1 MTTPSDA
8 AAEPARAP
16 ERPGPVA
23 RSDDR
28 DGPTV
33 IDQICPYL
41 VAVQGGWRSARPSRD
56 HRCFAVDPPGPLPAD
71 KQRALCLTVEH
82 ATCPAFRAARASRAA
97 MLAPGVDP
105 AVIAAADAT
114 RRPIARSAPV
124 VIEGPRL
131 NIGGIGGGNWALS
144 QALLVGL
151 MVVAFAIVIVARLST
166 SDAPA
171 PSASPLPPAS
181 ASPTPG
187 ATPSRT
193 PSPTVNPAGSGA
205 VPGGS
210 GGVPSAAASQAA
222 AFRTTYRV
230 KSGDTLVGIASTF
243 STSVA
248 AIQELNG
255 LKSSDLKIGELLK
268 IP

>member
-16 ERPGPVA
+16 EPDPVA
-23 RSDDR
+23 RSDHR

-41 VAVQGGWRSARPSRD
+41 VAVQGGWRSASPSRD
-56 HRCFAVDPPGPLPAD
+56 HRCFAVDPPGALPAD

-82 ATCPAFRAARASRAA
+82 ATCPAFRSARASRAS

-124 VIEGPRL
+124 VVEGPRL

-166 SDAPA
+166 SDAPG
-171 PSASPLPPAS
+171 PSPSPLPPAS

-187 ATPSRT
+187 PT
-193 PSPTVNPAGSGA
+193 PSPTPGPTVNPSGSGA
-205 VPGGS
+205 FPGGS
-210 GGVPSAAASQAA
+210 GATPSPAASQAA

-243 STSVA
+243 STSVTS
-248 AIQELNG
+248 IQELNS
-255 LKSSDLKIGELLK
+255 LKTSDLKIGQLLK